1 MRKEKKEMDER
12 NIYATYDENT
22 IRVYQAY
29 NTNIAEEALMLATF
43 GKNFSLSRMT
53 WIKPSFLWMMYRSG
67 WASKEN
73 QERILAIDMK
83 REGFNKILENAILSS
98 YSQESGLSIEEWRE
112 KIEQSEVR
120 CQWDP
125 ERDIF
130 GNPTERRA
138 IQLGIRGEVLK
149 KYVRD
154 WIVKIT
160 DITEEVKRIKES
172 IENQTFS
179 KNSLPE
185 EKMYKMK

>member
-1 MRKEKKEMDER
+1 MEER
-12 NIYATYDENT
+12 TIYANYDENI

-29 NTNIAEEALMLATF
+29 NADIAEEALMLGTF

-83 REGFNKILENAILSS
+83 REGFDEILENAILSS
-98 YSQESGLSIEEWRE
+98 YSKESKISMEEWRK
-112 KIEQSEVR
+112 KIKQSEVR

-130 GNPTERRA
+130 GNPVGRRSL
-138 IQLGIRGEVLK
+138 QLGIRGEVLK
-149 KYVRD
+149 KYVED
-154 WIVKIT
+154 WIVSIT
-160 DITEEVKRIKES
+160 DITEEVKRIKEN
-172 IENQTFS
+172 IDNQTFS
-179 KNSLPE
+179 MDSLPD
-185 EKMYKMK
+185 EKIYTIKG